1 MKNLRLQKMT
11 AVAVAAAMGLIL
23 QFIAFPIIPMFPF
36 FKVRF

>member
-23 QFIAFPIIPMFPF
+23 QLSHSPYVSFS
-36 FKVRF
+36 KVRL